1 VNIGQ
6 PMNLDEKYM
15 RLALKLAKS
24 ASGQTSPNPLVG
36 AVVVKDHQ
44 IVGTGAHLKAGEAHA
59 EVHALQMA
67 QDKSIGATLYVTLEP
82 CSHFGRTPPCAER
95 VIQSGVKRVV
105 VATLD
110 PNPLV
115 AGQGVDKLKE
125 AGIEVQIGLFQQE
138 SEGMNETFNHYI
150 VHKTPFVTLKTATTL
165 DGKIATATGES
176 KWITGEEARA
186 DVHLL
191 RHQQDAILVGVNTVI
206 MDNPLLTTRI
216 SGAQG
221 KNPIRVILDSK
232 LRTPI
237 DAHILNTDDAPTWLF
252 TSKQANQEQI
262 KRYEEKGVRVF
273 QSNDESR
280 VSIIYVLQTL
290 GEQEITSLIVEGGGE
305 INAAFL
311 QGKHVHKVVAYLAPK
326 LIGGNEAPSSF
337 RGEGFT
343 HLAQA
348 VQLSD
353 VQYVPVG
360 QDLKV
365 VGYIRGS

>member
-1 VNIGQ
+1 VNLGQ
-6 PMNLDEKYM
+6 PMNLDERYM
-15 RLALKLAKS
+15 RLALELAKS

-67 QDKSIGATLYVTLEP
+67 QGKSQGATLYVTLEP
-82 CSHFGRTPPCAER
+82 CSHYGRTPPCADR

-105 VATLD
+105 VAALD

-115 AGQGVDKLKE
+115 AGRGIDKLKE
-125 AGIEVQIGLFQQE
+125 AGIEVQIGLFHQE
-138 SEGMNETFNHYI
+138 SERMNEIFNHYI

-165 DGKIATATGES
+165 DGKIATTTGES
-176 KWITGEEARA
+176 KWITSEEARA

-191 RHQQDAILVGVNTVI
+191 RHQNDAILVGVNTVI
-206 MDNPLLTTRI
+206 KDNPRLTTRI
-216 SGAQG
+216 DGLQG
-221 KNPIRVILDSK
+221 KNPIRLILDSK
-232 LRTPI
+232 LRTPLE
-237 DAHILNTDDAPTWLF
+237 AQILNMDEAPTWLF

-262 KRYEEKGVRVF
+262 KQYEEKGVRVF

-280 VSIIYVLQTL
+280 VSIAYVLQAL
-290 GEQEITSLIVEGGGE
+290 GQEQITSLIVEGGGE

-311 QGKHVHKVVAYLAPK
+311 QGKHVHKVVAYLAPMM
-326 LIGGNEAPSSF
+326 IGGNEAPSSF
-337 RGEGFT
+337 RGEGFST
-343 HLAQA
+343 LAEA
-348 VQLSD
+348 IQLSY
-353 VQYVPVG
+353 VQYVPIG

-365 VGYIRGS
+365 VGYVRRS